1 MRRSVNSQ
9 NEDEFTPLLM
19 ALSKGNLGI
28 FWLLLAQGA
37 DAFKFASGRSVR
49 DNNGNTPLHL
59 AVIGGHLEVA
69 RMLLEC
75 KAEVNSRNEE
85 GSTPLL
91 IVSSKGNL
99 DTLRLLLT
107 YGADAS
113 VSDNKGRTP
122 RHLAEVGGHHEVAH
136 MLPTKRTNEFVALPT
151 KRNANEFVAA
161 SCFLVI
167 SLPISLLYFV
177 CLICC
182 VVLVIIKEI
191 TQYVFLLYIIIRFGP
206 IIY

>member
-1 MRRSVNSQ
+1 MLLERKTDVDSR
-9 NEDEFTPLLM
+9 NEDGSTPLLM
-19 ALSKGNLGI
+19 AL
-28 FWLLLAQGA
+28 
-37 DAFKFASGRSVR
+37 
-49 DNNGNTPLHL
+49 
-59 AVIGGHLEVA
+59 
-69 RMLLEC
+69 
-75 KAEVNSRNEE
+75 
-85 GSTPLL
+85 
-91 IVSSKGNL
+91 SKGNL

-136 MLPTKRTNEFVALPT
+136 MLPIKRT
-151 KRNANEFVAA
+151 NEFVAA

-177 CLICC
+177 CLIYC
-182 VVLVIIKEI
+182 VV
-191 TQYVFLLYIIIRFGP
+191 FGP

>member
-75 KAEVNSRNEE
+75 KADVNSRNED

-122 RHLAEVGGHHEVAH
+122 RHLAEMGGHHEVAH
-136 MLPTKRTNEFVALPT
+136 MLPTKRTNEFVAL
-151 KRNANEFVAA
+151 

-177 CLICC
+177 CLICYI
-182 VVLVIIKEI
+182 VLEIIKEI